1 MLFTVY
7 KQLFDDIQY
16 ILDDM
21 DNIFELNNGNIED
34 VNEIIS
40 IIQQIII
47 EKNSHIMYTILF
59 KWL

>member
-47 EKNSHIMYTILF
+47 EIY
-59 KWL
+59 